1 MSLWS
6 SIRTSLI
13 SKQLLRNYIDQ
24 FESLWTNL
32 IIGIKLRDQNSY
44 FVKEKKW
51 NKLEILLHA
60 IRYGCCSTLS
70 RLRRIKGGFRSDR
83 PASGAAGPPRRSEP
97 GAGNPGVGCRWRP
110 SASRLVTRGWLW
122 LNLIGSDRSGAGWG

>member
-44 FVKEKKW
+44 FVKEKKGISW
-51 NKLEILLHA
+51 KFYFTPFAMDVVLH
-60 IRYGCCSTLS
+60 
-70 RLRRIKGGFRSDR
+70 
-83 PASGAAGPPRRSEP
+83 
-97 GAGNPGVGCRWRP
+97 CR
-110 SASRLVTRGWLW
+110 G
-122 LNLIGSDRSGAGWG
+122 

>member
-6 SIRTSLI
+6 STRTSLI

-44 FVKEKKW
+44 FVKEKKR
-51 NKLEILLHA
+51 NKLEILVHA

-97 GAGNPGVGCRWRP
+97 GACNPGVGGGRRHR
-110 SASRLVTRGWLW
+110 AS
-122 LNLIGSDRSGAGWG
+122 